1 MNSTLVFALVFGIG
15 IVAGLRSCTAPA
27 VVCWGAYLQWFS
39 LQGSPLHFMASLI
52 AVCIFTIL
60 AVVELVGDKLP
71 STPNRTA
78 AVGLGAR
85 IVLGGLA
92 GATLAVAAGQAGI
105 AGAVIAAVGAL
116 AGTLGGFHFRRALS
130 QTLPPVVAALVE
142 DVIAVGGGLLL
153 VSRM

>member
-1 MNSTLVFALVFGIG
+1 MSSTLLFALVFGIG
-15 IVAGLRSCTAPA
+15 IVAGLRSFTAPA

-52 AVCIFTIL
+52 AVCILTIL
-60 AVVELVGDKLP
+60 AVVELVIDKLP

-78 AVGLGAR
+78 PVGLGAR

-92 GATLAVAAGQAGI
+92 GATLSVAGGHFGI
-105 AGAVIAAVGAL
+105 GVGVIAAAGAL
-116 AGTLGGFHFRRALS
+116 AGTFGGFHFRRGLS
-130 QTLPPVVAALVE
+130 QILPPIAAALVE
-142 DVIAVGGGLLL
+142 DVIAVGAGFLI